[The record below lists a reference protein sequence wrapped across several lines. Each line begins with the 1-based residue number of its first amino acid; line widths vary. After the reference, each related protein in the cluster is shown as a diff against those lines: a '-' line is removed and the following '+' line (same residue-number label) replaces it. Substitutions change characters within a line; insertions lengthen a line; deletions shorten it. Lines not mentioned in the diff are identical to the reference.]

1 MLRLLSSSLL
11 RFADSRFPSRA
22 LVYQAN
28 TRRLHG
34 LPGSIFE
41 YTAVDEPGI
50 NVNGEPH
57 ATAWV
62 EAQLDE
68 HTLWPRLLQ
77 LKVGATVMLVMVC
90 QRYIKILSD

>member
-1 MLRLLSSSLL
+1 MLRLLSPALQH
-11 RFADSRFPSRA
+11 AAHSRFPSRA
-22 LVYQAN
+22 LVNQAN
-28 TRRLHG
+28 ARRLHG
-34 LPGSIFE
+34 LLGSIFE
-41 YTAVDEPGI
+41 YAAVDEPGT

-68 HTLWPRLLQ
+68 HTLWPKLLQ

-90 QRYIKILSD
+90 QRLITVFLG